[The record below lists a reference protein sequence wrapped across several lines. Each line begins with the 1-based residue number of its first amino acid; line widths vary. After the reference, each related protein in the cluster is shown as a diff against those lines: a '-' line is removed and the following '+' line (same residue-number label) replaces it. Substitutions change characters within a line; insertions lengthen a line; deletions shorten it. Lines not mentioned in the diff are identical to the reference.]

1 MFVSPFFKLADD
13 PDKSKSHL
21 RRAAEFTTSFVKWT
35 RKILDGTFEPDLV
48 GKGPATQCS
57 SSFAPMFA
65 SSKTP
70 RYDDARLPTLLSVV
84 RGVDVWGVPPPSVR

>member
-1 MFVSPFFKLADD
+1 VFVSPFFKLADD
-13 PDKSKSHL
+13 PDTSKSHL

-70 RYDDARLPTLLSVV
+70 RYDHARHPTLLSVCF
-84 RGVDVWGVPPPSVR
+84 PQ